1 MSKQP
6 AATFEVDCP
15 CCRAKLSVD
24 RELGAV
30 LSHVPPPRPP
40 SSVDLDDTAR
50 LLRGQTEAV
59 EAKFRA
65 SVEAEK
71 SKEDVLARKFAEGL
85 KKAKDGPIEKPL
97 RDFDL
102 DWTPNATGR
111 GFPRAPHASAGSSRC
126 VGPPCSRHGS
136 RVFFDRPARHFL
148 AGSSSTE

>member
-1 MSKQP
+1 MSNKR
-6 AATFEVDCP
+6 ADTFEVECP
-15 CCRAKLSVD
+15 CCRAKLNVD

-40 SSVDLDDTAR
+40 SSVDLDDTAN
-50 LLRGQTEAV
+50 LLRAQT

-102 DWTPNATGR
+102 D
-111 GFPRAPHASAGSSRC
+111 
-126 VGPPCSRHGS
+126 
-136 RVFFDRPARHFL
+136 
-148 AGSSSTE
+148 

>member
-1 MSKQP
+1 MAKNP
-6 AATFEVDCP
+6 IETFEVSCP
-15 CCRAKLSVD
+15 CCSAKLKVD
-24 RELGAV
+24 RELGVV

-50 LLRGQTEAV
+50 LLRAHDEAV

-85 KKAKDGPIEKPL
+85 KKAKDGPVEKPL

-102 DWTPNATGR
+102 D
-111 GFPRAPHASAGSSRC
+111 
-126 VGPPCSRHGS
+126 
-136 RVFFDRPARHFL
+136 
-148 AGSSSTE
+148 